1 MTIIINDYSGY
12 YESIHTEEALCML
25 SIKLK
30 YFFKGYKVFCFTPM
44 WFVKLIHKYTG
55 KSVYMERN
63 VSFEKL
69 DPNNKDQI
77 TYWQPW
83 MNFQ

>member
-44 WFVKLIHKYTG
+44 WFVKFVHKYTG
-55 KSVYMERN
+55 KSIYMETN
-63 VSFEKL
+63 VSFEKY
-69 DPNNKDQI
+69 KKGSDQI